1 MINAALIQ
9 QLKQSNISKN
19 GPKTSARVQEVWK
32 ASSAAN
38 KQAVCDLSG
47 SAKATIY
54 RIFKTGGISAKVA
67 VSMAQV
73 LHVDPLYLTGE
84 AEERGTYNESAAMT
98 FLSRL
103 GYDKLLIEQDKAVRR
118 AQREAARQK
127 KEAEAAAAAAE
138 TAQAA
143 DAPAPEEKPAVKEAP
158 AGEIVT
164 NEDLIVLLQS
174 LEIRAKAGIPQ
185 ARELLRQIKLLLLG
199 SL

>member
-9 QLKQSNISKN
+9 QLKQSNISKD
-19 GPKTSARVQEVWK
+19 GLKTSARVQEVWK
-32 ASSAAN
+32 AASAAE
-38 KQAVCDLSG
+38 KQAVCDLAA

-54 RIFKTGGISAKVA
+54 RIFKTGGISAKLAVA
-67 VSMAQV
+67 MAQV

-84 AEERGTYNESAAMT
+84 AEERGIYNEAAVTT

-127 KEAEAAAAAAE
+127 KDAPAEEAAPAPAEAA
-138 TAQAA
+138 
-143 DAPAPEEKPAVKEAP
+143 PAEEKPAAKEAP

-164 NEDLIVLLQS
+164 NEDLLVLLQS

-185 ARELLRQIKLLLLG
+185 AKELLRQIKLLLLG
-199 SL
+199 SM